1 MNFLRKL
8 LKKILKFAKSTKDI
22 SNFNKNLN
30 NTIEK
35 PKINFKKKIG
45 NKINLF
51 ENNNEKIES
60 NDKKKI
66 LNFVKICQTKLP
78 PKMISIYLDI
88 LIISFKK

>member
-1 MNFLRKL
+1 LKNQRK
-8 LKKILKFAKSTKDI
+8 FQ
-22 SNFNKNLN
+22 
-30 NTIEK
+30 
-35 PKINFKKKIG
+35 KKIG

-88 LIISFKK
+88 LIISFKKKNKIYLYIIIKIKKS